1 MGWCAG
7 NCGCGRNCKSCD
19 DFCTQHECGK
29 CEDVREAKELEMKK
43 LKEENERLK
52 SMENPLHNKAASE
65 TKLPKP
71 FQCKSIDEWADV
83 CLNTAH
89 EAGWGKVEYNGIS
102 LEEIIKY
109 IPVIKDL
116 YEGWVFSAGHGNIV
130 GELSELWEAF
140 RKHQLNE
147 PCDKA
152 AKMKELG
159 LRPLTCLE
167 EELADIVIR
176 TIELAKKLGVENIEE
191 CIHAKNEYNK
201 TRSHKHGGKLV

>member
-1 MGWCAG
+1 MGWCTG
-7 NCGCGRNCKSCD
+7 TCGCGRNCKSCD

-29 CEDVREAKELEMKK
+29 CEDKRQATELEMKK
-43 LKEENERLK
+43 LKEELQKLNPVLK
-52 SMENPLHNKAASE
+52 INKVTSFVRK
-65 TKLPKP
+65 T
-71 FQCKSIDEWADV
+71 IDEWADV

-140 RKHQLNE
+140 RKHQLNS

-152 AKMKELG
+152 EKMKELG

-167 EELADIVIR
+167 EEGADIIIR
-176 TIELAKKLGVENIEE
+176 TIELMKKLGVENIEE